1 MTGTRQPNLYSV
13 STMEGTAR
21 AASSVFTVTR
31 TNSEPTLA
39 SAITW
44 FTVAGVSAV
53 SVLVMDWT
61 TMGWDPPTVTDPTD
75 TATEPRRALAAIFP
89 PEIIIVAWGRLQPA
103 ADFSPPH

>member
-1 MTGTRQPNLYSV
+1 MTGTRQPNLSKV
-13 STMEGTAR
+13 STMAGTAH

-31 TNSEPTLA
+31 TNSEPAFA

-61 TMGWDPPTVTDPTD
+61 TIGCPPPTITDPMRTG
-75 TATEPRRALAAIFP
+75 TELRRGLAAIKDSSQNLHCSVGAFKTR
-89 PEIIIVAWGRLQPA
+89 RLK
-103 ADFSPPH
+103 